1 MARLPKRAFNRL
13 AIAGGHFLFKTF
25 EDMSDEAHFS
35 AEQLSTRP
43 ASRLSRPDGNSR
55 RAGRDSRSPLTRSQE
70 AVGLIKIN
78 ARKDFLAANSAK
90 RAANSGF
97 VLLVRPREDSDQTM
111 RIGITVTK
119 KIGNAVVRNRMKRR
133 FRALAREILPEF
145 GLSGADHVMIGRASG
160 VERDF
165 AMLRQDLTRALEK
178 IAR

>member
-13 AIAGGHFLFKTF
+13 PIAGGHFLFKTF

-35 AEQLSTRP
+35 AEQPSTRP
-43 ASRLSRPDGNSR
+43 ASRLSRPDGDSR
-55 RAGRDSRSPLTRSQE
+55 RTSSDPRTPRTRSQE
-70 AVGLIKIN
+70 AVGLTKIS

-119 KIGNAVVRNRMKRR
+119 KIGNAVARNRMKRR

-145 GLSGADHVMIGRASG
+145 GLKGADHVMIGRATG
-160 VERDF
+160 IERNFDALRKDF
-165 AMLRQDLTRALEK
+165 TKALEK
-178 IAR
+178 IMR